1 MIKSITPSFPLTMS
15 LTSTGNIKTQ
25 LTIALGD
32 KGALYFSA
40 FQQYLKASI
49 SRQEFEDQM
58 RDCLDTPHLCAFSFC
73 ASKRDPRA
81 HLDTFCTV
89 QLHNSLVISLFDI
102 TSHLKPQPPAPPPPP
117 KPAPRKRRR
126 TLPYQSL
133 DGSDQ
138 NTLRSARLKK
148 WTLSIGRRERERV
161 KAYED
166 GVSSIPRPLRGFQDE
181 IAQERGVM
189 LISERNGEIQFFV
202 RMAIR

>member
-1 MIKSITPSFPLTMS
+1 VRSPTVHLNAIHV
-15 LTSTGNIKTQ
+15 LTSI
-25 LTIALGD
+25 
-32 KGALYFSA
+32 
-40 FQQYLKASI
+40 
-49 SRQEFEDQM
+49 R
-58 RDCLDTPHLCAFSFC
+58 FC
-73 ASKRDPRA
+73 A
-81 HLDTFCTV
+81 V

-166 GVSSIPRPLRGFQDE
+166 GVPSVPRPLRGFQDE

-189 LISERNGEIQFFV
+189 LISERNGETWFYV
-202 RMAIR
+202 ESGDTLNLEG

>member
-1 MIKSITPSFPLTMS
+1 MS

-25 LTIALGD
+25 LTATLGD
-32 KGALYFSA
+32 KSPLYFSA

-49 SRQEFEDQM
+49 SRQEFDDRM
-58 RDCLDTPHLCAFSFC
+58 RDCLDTPHLR
-73 ASKRDPRA
+73 ASTCCCLSANSMLTLTHFR
-81 HLDTFCTV
+81 TV

-161 KAYED
+161 KVYEE
-166 GVSSIPRPLRGFQDE
+166 GGQNIPRPLRGFQEE
-181 IAQERGVM
+181 IVQERGVV
-189 LISERNGEIQFFV
+189 LVPERNGEALSFTKINY
-202 RMAIR
+202 ALNLEG

>member
-1 MIKSITPSFPLTMS
+1 MS
-15 LTSTGNIKTQ
+15 LTSTSNIKSQ

-32 KGALYFSA
+32 KGALYFSI
-40 FQQYLKASI
+40 FQLYLKALI
-49 SRQEFEDQM
+49 SRQEFEDQV
-58 RDCLDTPHLCAFSFC
+58 RECLDTPHLRAFFRWQSHIFTSIC
-73 ASKRDPRA
+73 C
-81 HLDTFCTV
+81 HTV

-161 KAYED
+161 KTYED
-166 GVSSIPRPLRGFQDE
+166 GGPSIPRPLGGFQDE

-189 LISERNGEIQFFV
+189 LVPERTGKTRFCTTNFQVLNPEG
-202 RMAIR
+202 

>member
-1 MIKSITPSFPLTMS
+1 MS
-15 LTSTGNIKTQ
+15 LTSTSNIKSQ
-25 LTIALGD
+25 LTTALGD
-32 KGALYFSA
+32 KGALYFNI
-40 FQQYLKASI
+40 FQHYLKASI
-49 SRQEFEDQM
+49 SRQEFEDQV
-58 RDCLDTPHLCAFSFC
+58 RECLDTPHLR
-73 ASKRDPRA
+73 ASTIHPHA
-81 HLDTFCTV
+81 VHVLTSIHPCTV

-166 GVSSIPRPLRGFQDE
+166 GGQSVPRPLRGFQDE
-181 IAQERGVM
+181 IAQERGAV
-189 LISERNGEIQFFV
+189 LVPERGGKSQHYMMNSQTLNLGG
-202 RMAIR
+202 